1 MNDFV
6 KTFKFKVLIALLCVM
21 LGFMVMSVYTGGTS
35 SFFSQIVSIITLPAQ
50 RFSSSVSN
58 SVSGFFDRFLDAGE
72 TYRQNE
78 LMREEI
84 NELRKKLV
92 DYDKVKHEN
101 EQLRKISGIQQIL
114 PDPTFEPASVIARDP
129 SDPFSSFTID
139 KGTLNDVSYLDPV
152 ITDEGLVGYVSQ
164 VGLTTAKVVT
174 ILDIN
179 INIGAYSSATR
190 DVGIV
195 TGTVD
200 LAIQGLC
207 RMEYIPRDSEIEKGN
222 IILTSGGEI
231 YPKDIIIGTVEEV
244 KTSASGVSVVTVI
257 RPAAQIQTV
266 KDVVVVTSF
275 AGQGGGG
282 GAS

>member
-1 MNDFV
+1 MNEFI
-6 KTFKFKVLIALLCVM
+6 KSFKFKLLIALLCVM
-21 LGFMVMSVYTGGTS
+21 LGFMVMSVYTGGTA
-35 SFFSQIVSIITLPAQ
+35 SFFSQVISIITLPAQ

-58 SVSGFFDRFLDAGE
+58 DVSGFFDRFLNASE

-78 LMREEI
+78 LMQEEL

-92 DYDKVKHEN
+92 DYDKIKHEN
-101 EQLRKISGIQQIL
+101 EQLRKISGIQQML
-114 PDPTFEPASVIARDP
+114 PDPTFESASVIARDP
-129 SDPFSSFTID
+129 SDSFHSFTID
-139 KGTLNDVSYLDPV
+139 KGTLNGISYLDPV
-152 ITDEGLVGYVSQ
+152 ITNEGLVGYVAE
-164 VGLTTAKVVT
+164 VGLTSAKVVT

-200 LAIQGLC
+200 LAMRGLC
-207 RMEYIPRDSEIEKGN
+207 RMEYIPRDSEIGPGN

-244 KTSASGVSVVTVI
+244 KTSASGVSVVAVV

-266 KDVVVVTSF
+266 KDVIIITSF

-282 GAS
+282 AP